1 MENSLNYILI
11 SIKLLDIFP
20 SVDEIINDP
29 KIELL
34 IVFQGNNE
42 FYDLRELLSS
52 KKEVIININ
61 KLKKTIIISLIKS
74 DMLYATS
81 IFNIKNGEHW
91 TTFNYENK
99 KKKKSLTL
107 SLVDCIK
114 IKLFCR
120 INDLSKNNENNYL
133 IKNNSSNNMHMKKK
147 NNSNENKINKNFNSN
162 MKNKINKHS
171 PLKIL
176 NRVNY
181 DTNTNNLKESFSYIY
196 KKDYNNYYSILTEN
210 SSKLAYPSLSKNNI
224 TQTNL
229 ISSSHK
235 KYSEKKIINHLS
247 YFKKNSSN
255 NKNELNLFNN
265 LSAKTNINKISSLEK
280 KKTNNK
286 LNIISNKNNNN
297 INQIN
302 QINDDL
308 SLKTIEPI
316 VPNKMIKKIN
326 EKKNNIKN
334 INKNDYINNDVVNKS
349 KNNNNDKN
357 YFSKKIFEDSF
368 NLLKGN
374 RGTNIETKSQKKIN
388 IKTPI
393 NNAKNILKNQFNA
406 KTYKKENNIKI
417 KKYQDKNDYIYKE
430 IENLNYLNNINSNKN
445 ITSDSYNI
453 KNIFLNKS
461 KDKEIKITKEN
472 QENEEN
478 HNDNN
483 TNNNSDISEESYD
496 MNDFYKLKEDFLLLY
511 NDEYNHN
518 IKDDLLKL
526 EIDLFIEK
534 VVELI
539 MAYHMNMNQK
549 MIENEILEHKYKL
562 KISKY
567 LLINKLYSKLQQ
579 LKNDQKIKKYIKIK
593 NKNQLNNCINK
604 DEINLFKFIFP
615 SPDDYSIN
623 KNKKLIDIIDIIL
636 NKNDNKRFL
645 DDNRIKWIENNKL
658 IYNGIDEYNHCIN
671 NNNIINLKVNIKNK
685 NSNNKNIYD
694 KNNSCYSI
702 ENTSLNDD
710 KTIYKRK
717 IPLLYQL
724 KNK

>member
-1 MENSLNYILI
+1 MDNSSNYILI
-11 SIKLLDIFP
+11 LIKLLDIFP
-20 SVDEIINDP
+20 SVDEIINDQ

-52 KKEVIININ
+52 KKEVTININ

-74 DMLYATS
+74 DVLYATS

-120 INDLSKNNENNYL
+120 INDLNKSNENNYL
-133 IKNNSSNNMHMKKK
+133 IKNNSSNNMPMKKK
-147 NNSNENKINKNFNSN
+147 INSIENKINKNFNSN
-162 MKNKINKHS
+162 FKNKINKHS

-176 NRVNY
+176 NRINY
-181 DTNTNNLKESFSYIY
+181 DTNTNNLKESYSYIY
-196 KKDYNNYYSILTEN
+196 KKDYNNYYSVLTEN
-210 SSKLAYPSLSKNNI
+210 SSKLAYPSLNKNNI
-224 TQTNL
+224 TETNL

-235 KYSEKKIINHLS
+235 KYSEKKKINHLS
-247 YFKKNSSN
+247 YFKNNFPN
-255 NKNELNLFNN
+255 NKNKLNLFNN
-265 LSAKTNINKISSLEK
+265 ISAKTNINKISSLDK

-286 LNIISNKNNNN
+286 LNVNSNKNNNN
-297 INQIN
+297 MNQIN
-302 QINDDL
+302 NDL

-316 VPNKMIKKIN
+316 IPNKMIKKIN
-326 EKKNNIKN
+326 EKNNNIKN
-334 INKNDYINNDVVNKS
+334 INKNDYINNDEYNKS
-349 KNNNNDKN
+349 KSNYNDKN
-357 YFSKKIFEDSF
+357 YFSKKILFEDSF

-374 RGTNIETKSQKKIN
+374 RGSNIETKNQKKIKD

-393 NNAKNILKNQFNA
+393 NNTKNILKNQFNA
-406 KTYKKENNIKI
+406 KTFKKENNIKI

-430 IENLNYLNNINSNKN
+430 IENLNYLNINSYKN
-445 ITSDSYNI
+445 ITNDNYNI

-461 KDKEIKITKEN
+461 KDKEIKTTKDN
-472 QENEEN
+472 QEKEEN

-511 NDEYNHN
+511 NDEYNNN
-518 IKDDLLKL
+518 IKDEFLKL

-539 MAYHMNMNQK
+539 MAYHMYMNQK
-549 MIENEILEHKYKL
+549 IIENEILEHKYKL

-579 LKNDQKIKKYIKIK
+579 LKNDQKIKKYIKVK
-593 NKNQLNNCINK
+593 NKNHLNNCINK

-623 KNKKLIDIIDIIL
+623 KNKKLIEIINIIL
-636 NKNDNKRFL
+636 NKNNNKRFL

-658 IYNGIDEYNHCIN
+658 IYNGIDDYNHCIN

-685 NSNNKNIYD
+685 NSNNKNNYD